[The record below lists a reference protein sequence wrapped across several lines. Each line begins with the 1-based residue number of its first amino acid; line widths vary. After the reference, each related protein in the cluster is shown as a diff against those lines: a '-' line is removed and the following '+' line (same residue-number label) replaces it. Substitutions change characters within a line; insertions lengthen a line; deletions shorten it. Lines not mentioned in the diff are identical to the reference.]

1 LLETYL
7 EPGEYVVVPIT
18 GGVRPAPPSTVA
30 KIAPVDGDP
39 LLPES
44 NCPVSASVYYA
55 LRRIFFA
62 LDQDLDGLLG
72 PADLALPTAAPF
84 VDACKIDIISAE
96 GEPMQPGCMLKLS
109 AFVAQ
114 SGGIQL
120 ETLAL
125 VLLMAWGGPK
135 SAQWTTLFSAM
146 GYDHQL
152 NPTNAHLPFVLALHA
167 SQSVKLRR
175 CKLDAS
181 VYDRILCT
189 YCKRHGHQQRMGT
202 ASVYALA
209 TGSGAIFVG
218 DNTGVAPAS
227 ITVDCAGSY
236 NVAGHDDSLQATGT
250 LAPPPAGQKSEGAP
264 QFLLALAHRN
274 VDDSFSWTYRCQA
287 VGAQPAL
294 SGPRAPT
301 MPLGTV
307 LELIVFPEDIPAEE
321 AALEAAAAAAAER
334 QESGLQV
341 RESETLELNTAY
353 EETAMEDGAIRALP
367 RALPTKPL
375 KRAVGALSAL
385 GLLKP
390 KPPTSGGPSREES
403 DRLKLARD
411 AQALLRGTP
420 SAPATAVGPS
430 AARPMEHTMEHT
442 MVDSWV
448 ARVMAPAMAPAMA
461 PTDTRPLASTSSGAM
476 LAHDGGR
483 APLTKRVEE
492 AQAADDMEPL
502 LLLAIQTEEGKPPNE
517 WRRANVD
524 ALSQI
529 ACSHYH
535 SVALGKDGTTFS
547 WGRGPYGVL
556 GHGSEDDEPCARPI
570 AALKGE
576 RVQSVAAGPYNSAA
590 LTADGKVL
598 LWGWHPLATLEEGII
613 HETFHSTPV
622 RVAVPLHTRII
633 GAACG
638 CFGVAVWDERGRVYT
653 WGRGDSGQLGH
664 GNLESVAL
672 PRPIET
678 LEGVAIDQCAFGGN
692 DVEGEHTGFL
702 LLASTSGALF
712 SCGSP
717 SRGQLGRTYS
727 SGVDSPDNLLR
738 RTTVDIGSAAP
749 VHHALPGQVLGALY
763 NPKDSSAAPVSKL
776 AASDSHAAVLTD
788 MGELYV
794 WGAEQVAKLPNMS
807 DQVVSM
813 DLEEPARVPDC
824 PELVDVVCAAHV
836 TLGRTSRGEAWLI
849 GGERGAAGLPRRM
862 QLPGACVALYGG
874 GFYLGV
880 AVDLNVEPGE
890 LPVPLAAAAVLGAST
905 SASTARMRQAE
916 ELLVAAGLPAE
927 LAESVEPGLASL
939 LLADVGQATP
949 DCLRH
954 ELRLL
959 RDLLRVEKDKLHRL
973 VQGDKDGE
981 LPPSAGTWTDQQGR
995 RAGTQAHFVEPK
1007 GDHREMSLR
1016 KPPRAKYVMRAAET
1030 IKLYPR
1036 KNGTLSSASRA
1047 DNVTWA

>member
-1 LLETYL
+1 M
-7 EPGEYVVVPIT
+7 VPIT
-18 GGVRPAPPSTVA
+18 GGVRPTPPQSGA
-30 KIAPVDGDP
+30 KIVPVDGDP
-39 LLPES
+39 LMPES
-44 NCPVSASVYYA
+44 NCPVSASVHYA

-114 SGGIQL
+114 TGGIQL

-125 VLLMAWGGPK
+125 VLLKAWGGPK
-135 SAQWTTLFSAM
+135 AAQWTTLFSAM
-146 GYDHQL
+146 GYDHRL
-152 NPTNAHLPFVLALHA
+152 NPTNAQLPFVLALHA
-167 SQSVKLRR
+167 SQPVKLRR

-227 ITVDCAGSY
+227 ITVDCTGSY

-264 QFLLALAHRN
+264 QFLLALAHKN

-287 VGAQPAL
+287 VGAQPPLSAL
-294 SGPRAPT
+294 RAPM

-307 LELIVFPEDIPAEE
+307 LELLVFPEDIPAEE
-321 AALEAAAAAAAER
+321 AALEAAAAAAAEG
-334 QESGLQV
+334 QESRLQV
-341 RESETLELNTAY
+341 RESETLELNAAY
-353 EETAMEDGAIRALP
+353 EETAMEDGTIRALP

-375 KRAVGALSAL
+375 KRAVGAFSAL

-390 KPPTSGGPSREES
+390 KPSTPGGPSREES

-420 SAPATAVGPS
+420 PAPATAVGPS
-430 AARPMEHTMEHT
+430 AVRPMEHT

-461 PTDTRPLASTSSGAM
+461 PTDSRSLASTSSGAM
-476 LAHDGGR
+476 LAHDDGR
-483 APLTKRVEE
+483 APLTKRMEE

-502 LLLAIQTEEGKPPNE
+502 LLLAIQTEEGTPPNE

-524 ALSQI
+524 ALSQL

-556 GHGSEDDEPCARPI
+556 GHGSEDDEPRARPI

-598 LWGWHPLATLEEGII
+598 LWGWHPLATLEEGVIQ
-613 HETFHSTPV
+613 ETFHSTPV

-638 CFGVAVWDERGRVYT
+638 CFGVAVWDDRGRVYT

-664 GNLESVAL
+664 GTLESVAL
-672 PRPIET
+672 PRPIEA
-678 LEGVAIDQCAFGGN
+678 LEGVTIDQCAFGGN

-727 SGVDSPDNLLR
+727 SGEDSPDNLLR
-738 RTTVDIGSAAP
+738 RTTADIGSAAP

-763 NPKDSSAAPVSKL
+763 NPKDGSAAPVSKL

-788 MGELYV
+788 TGELYV
-794 WGAEQVAKLPNMS
+794 WGAEQVTKLPHVS
-807 DQVVSM
+807 DLAPVVTM
-813 DLEEPARVPDC
+813 DLEEPARVSDC

-836 TLGRTSRGEAWLI
+836 TLGRTSRGEALLI

-890 LPVPLAAAAVLGAST
+890 LSVPLPAAAVIG
-905 SASTARMRQAE
+905 ASTARMRQAE
-916 ELLVAAGLPAE
+916 ELLVEAGLPAE

-939 LLADVGQATP
+939 LLAHVGQATP
-949 DCLRH
+949 DCLQH

-959 RDLLRVEKDKLHRL
+959 RDLLRAEKDKLHGL
-973 VQGDKDGE
+973 VLGDKDGE
-981 LPPSAGTWTDQQGR
+981 LPPSAGTWTDQPGR
-995 RAGTQAHFVEPK
+995 RAGKQADFVERK
-1007 GDHREMSLR
+1007 GYHREMSLP

-1036 KNGTLSSASRA
+1036 KNDTLSSASRA

>member
-1 LLETYL
+1 M
-7 EPGEYVVVPIT
+7 VPIT
-18 GGVRPAPPSTVA
+18 GGVRPTPPQSGA
-30 KIAPVDGDP
+30 KIVPVDGDP
-39 LLPES
+39 LMPES
-44 NCPVSASVYYA
+44 NCPVSASVHYA

-114 SGGIQL
+114 TGGIQL

-125 VLLMAWGGPK
+125 VLLKAWGGPK
-135 SAQWTTLFSAM
+135 AAQWTTLFSAM
-146 GYDHQL
+146 GYDHRL
-152 NPTNAHLPFVLALHA
+152 NPTNAQLPFVLALHA
-167 SQSVKLRR
+167 SQPVKLRR

-227 ITVDCAGSY
+227 ITVDCTGSY

-264 QFLLALAHRN
+264 QFLLALAHKN

-287 VGAQPAL
+287 VGAQPPLSAL
-294 SGPRAPT
+294 RAPM

-307 LELIVFPEDIPAEE
+307 LELLVFPEDIPAEE
-321 AALEAAAAAAAER
+321 AALEAAAAAAAEG
-334 QESGLQV
+334 QESRLQV
-341 RESETLELNTAY
+341 RESETLELNAAY
-353 EETAMEDGAIRALP
+353 EETAMEDGTIRALP

-375 KRAVGALSAL
+375 KRAVGAFSAL

-390 KPPTSGGPSREES
+390 KPSTPGGPSREES

-420 SAPATAVGPS
+420 PAPATAVGPS
-430 AARPMEHTMEHT
+430 AVRPMEHT

-461 PTDTRPLASTSSGAM
+461 PTDSRSLASTSSGAM
-476 LAHDGGR
+476 LAHDDGR
-483 APLTKRVEE
+483 APLTKRMEE
-492 AQAADDMEPL
+492 AQAVDDMEPL
-502 LLLAIQTEEGKPPNE
+502 LLLAIQTEEGTPPNE

-524 ALSQI
+524 ALSQL

-556 GHGSEDDEPCARPI
+556 GHGSEDDEPRARPI

-598 LWGWHPLATLEEGII
+598 LWGWHPLATLEEGVIQ
-613 HETFHSTPV
+613 ETFHSTPV

-638 CFGVAVWDERGRVYT
+638 CFGVAVWDDRGRVYT

-664 GNLESVAL
+664 GTLESVAL
-672 PRPIET
+672 PRPIEA
-678 LEGVAIDQCAFGGN
+678 LEGVTIDQCAFGGN

-727 SGVDSPDNLLR
+727 SGEDSPDNLLR
-738 RTTVDIGSAAP
+738 RTTADIGSAAP

-763 NPKDSSAAPVSKL
+763 NPKDGSAAPVSKL

-788 MGELYV
+788 TGELYV
-794 WGAEQVAKLPNMS
+794 WGAEQVTKLPHVS
-807 DQVVSM
+807 DLAPVVTM
-813 DLEEPARVPDC
+813 DLEEPARVSDC

-836 TLGRTSRGEAWLI
+836 TLGRTSRGEALLI

-890 LPVPLAAAAVLGAST
+890 LSVPLPAAAVLG
-905 SASTARMRQAE
+905 ASTARMRQAE
-916 ELLVAAGLPAE
+916 ELLVEAGLPAE

-939 LLADVGQATP
+939 LLAHVGQATP
-949 DCLRH
+949 DCLQH

-959 RDLLRVEKDKLHRL
+959 RDLLRAEKDKLHGL
-973 VQGDKDGE
+973 VLGDKDGE
-981 LPPSAGTWTDQQGR
+981 LPPSAGTWTDQPGR
-995 RAGTQAHFVEPK
+995 RAGKQADFVEQK
-1007 GDHREMSLR
+1007 GYHREMSLP
-1016 KPPRAKYVMRAAET
+1016 KPPRAKYVMHAAET

>member
-1 LLETYL
+1 M
-7 EPGEYVVVPIT
+7 VPIT
-18 GGVRPAPPSTVA
+18 GGVRPTPPQSGA
-30 KIAPVDGDP
+30 KIVPVDGDP
-39 LLPES
+39 LMPES
-44 NCPVSASVYYA
+44 NCPVSASVHYA

-114 SGGIQL
+114 TGGIQL

-125 VLLMAWGGPK
+125 VLLKAWGGPK
-135 SAQWTTLFSAM
+135 AAQWTTLFSAM
-146 GYDHQL
+146 GYDHRL
-152 NPTNAHLPFVLALHA
+152 NPTNAQLPFVLALHA
-167 SQSVKLRR
+167 SQPVKLRR

-227 ITVDCAGSY
+227 ITVDCTGSY

-264 QFLLALAHRN
+264 QFLLALAHKN
-274 VDDSFSWTYRCQA
+274 VDDSFSWMYRCQA
-287 VGAQPAL
+287 VGAQPPLSAL
-294 SGPRAPT
+294 RAPM

-307 LELIVFPEDIPAEE
+307 LELLVFPEDIPAEE
-321 AALEAAAAAAAER
+321 AALEAAAAAAAEG
-334 QESGLQV
+334 QESRLQV
-341 RESETLELNTAY
+341 RESETLELNAAY
-353 EETAMEDGAIRALP
+353 EETAMEDGTIRALP

-375 KRAVGALSAL
+375 KRAVGAFSAL

-390 KPPTSGGPSREES
+390 KPSTPGGPSREES

-420 SAPATAVGPS
+420 PAPATAVGPS
-430 AARPMEHTMEHT
+430 AVRPMEHT

-461 PTDTRPLASTSSGAM
+461 PTDSRSLASTSSGAM
-476 LAHDGGR
+476 LAHDDGR
-483 APLTKRVEE
+483 APLTKRMEE

-502 LLLAIQTEEGKPPNE
+502 LLLAIQTEEGTPPNE

-524 ALSQI
+524 ALSQL

-556 GHGSEDDEPCARPI
+556 GHGSEDDEPRARPI

-598 LWGWHPLATLEEGII
+598 LWGWHPLATLEEGVIQ
-613 HETFHSTPV
+613 ETFHSTPV

-638 CFGVAVWDERGRVYT
+638 CFGVAVWDDRGRVYT

-664 GNLESVAL
+664 GTLESVAL
-672 PRPIET
+672 PRPIEA
-678 LEGVAIDQCAFGGN
+678 LEGVTIDQCAFGGN

-727 SGVDSPDNLLR
+727 SGEDSPDNLLR
-738 RTTVDIGSAAP
+738 RTTADIGSAAP

-763 NPKDSSAAPVSKL
+763 NPKDGSAAPVSKL

-788 MGELYV
+788 TGELYV
-794 WGAEQVAKLPNMS
+794 WGAEQVTKLPHVS
-807 DQVVSM
+807 DLAPVVTM
-813 DLEEPARVPDC
+813 DLEEPARVSDC

-836 TLGRTSRGEAWLI
+836 TLGRTSRGEALLI

-890 LPVPLAAAAVLGAST
+890 LSVPLPAAAVLG
-905 SASTARMRQAE
+905 ASTARMRQAE
-916 ELLVAAGLPAE
+916 ELLVEAGLPAE

-939 LLADVGQATP
+939 LLAHVGQATP
-949 DCLRH
+949 DCLQH

-959 RDLLRVEKDKLHRL
+959 RDLLRAEKDKLHGL
-973 VQGDKDGE
+973 VLGDKDGE
-981 LPPSAGTWTDQQGR
+981 LPPSAGTWTDQPGR
-995 RAGTQAHFVEPK
+995 RAGKQADFVEQK
-1007 GDHREMSLR
+1007 GYHREMSLP

-1036 KNGTLSSASRA
+1036 KNDTLSSASRA

>member
-1 LLETYL
+1 MLLETYL
-7 EPGEYVVVPIT
+7 EPGEYVMVPIT
-18 GGVRPAPPSTVA
+18 GGVRPTPPQSGA
-30 KIAPVDGDP
+30 KIVPVDGDP
-39 LLPES
+39 LMPES
-44 NCPVSASVYYA
+44 NCPVSASVHYA

-114 SGGIQL
+114 TGGIQL

-125 VLLMAWGGPK
+125 VLLKAWGGPK
-135 SAQWTTLFSAM
+135 AAQWTTLFSAM
-146 GYDHQL
+146 GYDHRL
-152 NPTNAHLPFVLALHA
+152 NPTNAQLPFVLALHA
-167 SQSVKLRR
+167 SQPVKLRR

-227 ITVDCAGSY
+227 ITVDCTGSY

-264 QFLLALAHRN
+264 QFLLALAHKN

-287 VGAQPAL
+287 VGAQPPLSAL
-294 SGPRAPT
+294 RAPM

-307 LELIVFPEDIPAEE
+307 LELLVFPEDIPAEE
-321 AALEAAAAAAAER
+321 AALEAAAAAAAEG
-334 QESGLQV
+334 QESRLQV
-341 RESETLELNTAY
+341 RESETLELNAAY
-353 EETAMEDGAIRALP
+353 EETAMEDGTIRALP

-375 KRAVGALSAL
+375 KRAVGAFSAL

-390 KPPTSGGPSREES
+390 KPSTPGGPSREES

-420 SAPATAVGPS
+420 PAPATAVGPS
-430 AARPMEHTMEHT
+430 AVRPMEHT

-461 PTDTRPLASTSSGAM
+461 PTDSRSLASTSSGAM
-476 LAHDGGR
+476 LAHDDGR
-483 APLTKRVEE
+483 APLTKRMEE

-502 LLLAIQTEEGKPPNE
+502 LLLAIQTEEGTPPNE

-524 ALSQI
+524 ALSQL

-556 GHGSEDDEPCARPI
+556 GHGSEDDEPRARPI

-598 LWGWHPLATLEEGII
+598 LWGWHPLATLEEGVIQ
-613 HETFHSTPV
+613 ETFHSTPV

-638 CFGVAVWDERGRVYT
+638 CFGVAVWDDRGRVYT

-664 GNLESVAL
+664 GTLESVAL
-672 PRPIET
+672 PRPIEA
-678 LEGVAIDQCAFGGN
+678 LEGVTIDQCAFGGN

-727 SGVDSPDNLLR
+727 SGEDSPDNLLR
-738 RTTVDIGSAAP
+738 RTTADIGSAAP

-763 NPKDSSAAPVSKL
+763 NPKDGSAAPVSKL

-788 MGELYV
+788 TGELYV
-794 WGAEQVAKLPNMS
+794 WGAEQVTKLPHVS
-807 DQVVSM
+807 DLAPVVTM
-813 DLEEPARVPDC
+813 DLEEPARVSDC

-836 TLGRTSRGEAWLI
+836 TLGRTSRGEALLI

-890 LPVPLAAAAVLGAST
+890 LSVPLPAAAVLG
-905 SASTARMRQAE
+905 ASTARMRQAE
-916 ELLVAAGLPAE
+916 ELLVEAGLPAE

-939 LLADVGQATP
+939 LLAHVGQATP
-949 DCLRH
+949 DCLQH

-959 RDLLRVEKDKLHRL
+959 RDLLRAEKDKLHGL
-973 VQGDKDGE
+973 VLGDKDGE
-981 LPPSAGTWTDQQGR
+981 LPPSAGTWTDQPGR
-995 RAGTQAHFVEPK
+995 RAGKQADFVEQK
-1007 GDHREMSLR
+1007 GYHREMSLP

-1036 KNGTLSSASRA
+1036 KNDTLSSASRA

>member
-1 LLETYL
+1 
-7 EPGEYVVVPIT
+7 VAQT
-18 GGVRPAPPSTVA
+18 GG
-30 KIAPVDGDP
+30 
-39 LLPES
+39 L
-44 NCPVSASVYYA
+44 
-55 LRRIFFA
+55 
-62 LDQDLDGLLG
+62 
-72 PADLALPTAAPF
+72 
-84 VDACKIDIISAE
+84 
-96 GEPMQPGCMLKLS
+96 
-109 AFVAQ
+109 
-114 SGGIQL
+114 QL

-125 VLLMAWGGPK
+125 VLLKAWGGPK
-135 SAQWTTLFSAM
+135 AAQWTTLFSAM
-146 GYDHQL
+146 GYDHRL
-152 NPTNAHLPFVLALHA
+152 NPINAQLPFVLALHA
-167 SQSVKLRR
+167 SQPVKLRR

-227 ITVDCAGSY
+227 ITVDCTGSY

-264 QFLLALAHRN
+264 QFLLALAHKN

-287 VGAQPAL
+287 VGAQPPL
-294 SGPRAPT
+294 SAPRAPM

-307 LELIVFPEDIPAEE
+307 LELLVFPEDIPAEE
-321 AALEAAAAAAAER
+321 AALEAAAAAAAEG
-334 QESGLQV
+334 QESRLQV
-341 RESETLELNTAY
+341 RESETLELNVAY
-353 EETAMEDGAIRALP
+353 EETAMEDGTIRALP

-375 KRAVGALSAL
+375 KRAVGAFSAL

-390 KPPTSGGPSREES
+390 KPSTPGGPSREKS

-420 SAPATAVGPS
+420 PAPATAVGPS
-430 AARPMEHTMEHT
+430 AVRPMEHT

-461 PTDTRPLASTSSGAM
+461 PTDTRSLASTSSGAM

-502 LLLAIQTEEGKPPNE
+502 LLLAIQTEEGTPPNE

-524 ALSQI
+524 ALSQL

-556 GHGSEDDEPCARPI
+556 GHGSEDDEPRARPI

-598 LWGWHPLATLEEGII
+598 LWGWHPLATLEEGVIQ
-613 HETFHSTPV
+613 ETFHSTPV

-638 CFGVAVWDERGRVYT
+638 CFGVAVWDDRGRVYT

-664 GNLESVAL
+664 GTLESVAL
-672 PRPIET
+672 PRPIEA
-678 LEGVAIDQCAFGGN
+678 LEGVTIDQCAFGGN

-727 SGVDSPDNLLR
+727 SGEDSPDNLLR
-738 RTTVDIGSAAP
+738 RTTADIGSAAP

-763 NPKDSSAAPVSKL
+763 NPKDGSAAPVSKL

-788 MGELYV
+788 TGELYV
-794 WGAEQVAKLPNMS
+794 WGAEQVTKLPHVS
-807 DQVVSM
+807 DLAPVVTM
-813 DLEEPARVPDC
+813 DLEEPARVSDC

-836 TLGRTSRGEAWLI
+836 TLGRTSRGEALLI

-890 LPVPLAAAAVLGAST
+890 LSVPLPAAAVLD
-905 SASTARMRQAE
+905 ASTARMRQAE
-916 ELLVAAGLPAE
+916 ELLVEAGLPAE

-939 LLADVGQATP
+939 LLAHVGQATP

-959 RDLLRVEKDKLHRL
+959 RDLLRAEKDKLHGL
-973 VQGDKDGE
+973 VLGDKDGE
-981 LPPSAGTWTDQQGR
+981 LPPSAGTWTDQPGR
-995 RAGTQAHFVEPK
+995 RAGKQADFVERK
-1007 GDHREMSLR
+1007 GYHREMSLP

-1036 KNGTLSSASRA
+1036 KNDTLSSASRA

>member
-1 LLETYL
+1 M
-7 EPGEYVVVPIT
+7 VPIT
-18 GGVRPAPPSTVA
+18 GGVRPTPPQSGA
-30 KIAPVDGDP
+30 KIVPVDGDP
-39 LLPES
+39 LMPES
-44 NCPVSASVYYA
+44 NCPVSASVHYA

-114 SGGIQL
+114 TGGIQL

-125 VLLMAWGGPK
+125 VLLKAWGGPK
-135 SAQWTTLFSAM
+135 AAQWTTLFSAM
-146 GYDHQL
+146 GYDHRL
-152 NPTNAHLPFVLALHA
+152 NPTNAQLPFVLALHA
-167 SQSVKLRR
+167 SQPVKLRR

-227 ITVDCAGSY
+227 ITVDCTGSY

-264 QFLLALAHRN
+264 QFLLALAHKN

-287 VGAQPAL
+287 VGAQPPLSAL
-294 SGPRAPT
+294 RAPM

-307 LELIVFPEDIPAEE
+307 LELLVFPEDIPAEE
-321 AALEAAAAAAAER
+321 AALEAAAAAAAEG
-334 QESGLQV
+334 QESRLQV
-341 RESETLELNTAY
+341 RESETLELNAAY
-353 EETAMEDGAIRALP
+353 EETAMEDGTIRALP

-375 KRAVGALSAL
+375 KRAVGAFSAL

-390 KPPTSGGPSREES
+390 KPSTPGGPSREES

-420 SAPATAVGPS
+420 PAPATAVGPS
-430 AARPMEHTMEHT
+430 AVRPMEHT

-461 PTDTRPLASTSSGAM
+461 PTDSRSLASTSSGAM
-476 LAHDGGR
+476 LAHDDGR
-483 APLTKRVEE
+483 APLTKRMEE

-502 LLLAIQTEEGKPPNE
+502 LLLAIQTEEGTPPNE

-524 ALSQI
+524 ALSQL

-556 GHGSEDDEPCARPI
+556 GHGSEDDEPRARPI

-598 LWGWHPLATLEEGII
+598 LWGWHPLATLEEGVIQ
-613 HETFHSTPV
+613 ETFHSTPV

-638 CFGVAVWDERGRVYT
+638 CFGVAVWDDRGRVYT

-664 GNLESVAL
+664 GTLESVAL
-672 PRPIET
+672 PRPIEA
-678 LEGVAIDQCAFGGN
+678 LEGVTIDQCAFGGN

-727 SGVDSPDNLLR
+727 SGEDSPDNLLR
-738 RTTVDIGSAAP
+738 RTTADIGSAAP

-763 NPKDSSAAPVSKL
+763 NPKDGSAAPVSKL

-788 MGELYV
+788 TGELYV
-794 WGAEQVAKLPNMS
+794 WGAEQVTKLPHVS
-807 DQVVSM
+807 DLAPVVTM
-813 DLEEPARVPDC
+813 DLEEPARVSDC

-836 TLGRTSRGEAWLI
+836 TLGRTSRGEALLI

-890 LPVPLAAAAVLGAST
+890 LSVPLPAAAVLG
-905 SASTARMRQAE
+905 ASTARMRQAE
-916 ELLVAAGLPAE
+916 ELLVEAGLPAE

-939 LLADVGQATP
+939 LLAHVGQATP
-949 DCLRH
+949 DCLQH

-959 RDLLRVEKDKLHRL
+959 RDLLRAEKDKLHGL
-973 VQGDKDGE
+973 VLGDKDGE
-981 LPPSAGTWTDQQGR
+981 LPPSAGTWTDQPGR
-995 RAGTQAHFVEPK
+995 RAGKQADFVEQK
-1007 GDHREMSLR
+1007 GYHREMSLP

-1036 KNGTLSSASRA
+1036 KNDTLSSASRA